1 MPATS
6 MAAAAAAQHSRKIRK
21 KRRSWCSFLTACFGH
36 PQERWDTD
44 TANEYVG
51 KLVKVKRR
59 RSGLI
64 RTVPISRTTFV
75 ASPSYVT
82 DSSGDG
88 VAEKSRQLRPT
99 PPHQVIMANKIDDQ
113 ILEKSNNIH
122 ESGSTIHSEN
132 NNTIQ
137 ISQSNNTTKSSDSVP
152 PPQPQRTRERP
163 TAVADNGRK
172 GKTAKFDSKIGAVIT
187 TVTLIVMLIW
197 GKACAVVCMAA
208 WFYLIPRYYNEE
220 LMKLTNSSNDG
231 DFDSWDYK
239 KRVVLQGLLDRNRH
253 VRGKI
258 LTQTEIGQT

>member
-1 MPATS
+1 M
-6 MAAAAAAQHSRKIRK
+6 AAAQHSREIICK
-21 KRRSWCSFLTACFGH
+21 KRRSWCSFLTACFGRA
-36 PQERWDTD
+36 QERWETD
-44 TANEYVG
+44 TASEYVE
-51 KLVKVKRR
+51 KLVKVKRKK
-59 RSGLI
+59 SGLV
-64 RTVPISRTTFV
+64 RTISISRTTTSV
-75 ASPSYVT
+75 TSPSYVT
-82 DSSGDG
+82 GSSGN
-88 VAEKSRQLRPT
+88 VAMEKSRQLRPT

-113 ILEKSNNIH
+113 ILEKRNTLQ
-122 ESGSTIHSEN
+122 SGSTRHSQN

-137 ISQSNNTTKSSDSVP
+137 TSQSNTTTKSSDSVP
-152 PPQPQRTRERP
+152 PPQPRRTREKP
-163 TAVADNGRK
+163 TAVVDGGRK

-239 KRVVLQGLLDRNRH
+239 KRVILRGLLDRNRH

-258 LTQTEIGQT
+258 LTQIEFDRT

>member
-6 MAAAAAAQHSRKIRK
+6 MAAAAQHSRKIRK
-21 KRRSWCSFLTACFGH
+21 KRRSWCSFLTACFGGN
-36 PQERWDTD
+36 QERWETD
-44 TANEYVG
+44 TAKEYVG

-59 RSGLI
+59 KSSLI
-64 RTVPISRTTFV
+64 RTVPISRTTIV
-75 ASPSYVT
+75 TYPSYVT
-82 DSSGDG
+82 GSSGDG
-88 VAEKSRQLRPT
+88 AAEKSRQLRPT
-99 PPHQVIMANKIDDQ
+99 PAQQVIIANKIDDQ

-122 ESGSTIHSEN
+122 EPGSIRYSRN

-137 ISQSNNTTKSSDSVP
+137 TSQSNNTIESSDSVP
-152 PPQPQRTRERP
+152 EPQPRRPREKP
-163 TAVADNGRK
+163 TAVDDDNRK

-258 LTQTEIGQT
+258 LNSDRI

>member
-1 MPATS
+1 MPPTS
-6 MAAAAAAQHSRKIRK
+6 MAAAAAQHSRKIRK
-21 KRRSWCSFLTACFGH
+21 KRRSWCAFLTACFGR

-59 RSGLI
+59 RSGLV

-75 ASPSYVT
+75 TSPDYVT
-82 DSSGDG
+82 GSSGDG
-88 VAEKSRQLRPT
+88 VAENNRQLRPT
-99 PPHQVIMANKIDDQ
+99 PARQVVMANKIDEQ
-113 ILEKSNNIH
+113 ILENSNNIL
-122 ESGSTIHSEN
+122 ESGLTRHCEN

-137 ISQSNNTTKSSDSVP
+137 TSQNNNRRKPSDSVP
-152 PPQPQRTRERP
+152 PPQPRRTREKL
-163 TAVADNGRK
+163 TAVVDNGRK

-239 KRVVLQGLLDRNRH
+239 KRVVLQGLLDRNRR

-258 LTQTEIGQT
+258 LTQIESGRT